1 MLILFEL
8 IATLLPILHHG
19 ETLFNIHFICKAS
32 RIKIY
37 TCESLGEL
45 EKICGN
51 TRLRLLFH
59 SIFRS
64 LKHSLVCLLSNQVM
78 SSRFLS
84 RDS

>member
-1 MLILFEL
+1 MLILFVL
-8 IATLLPILHHG
+8 IATLLPILYHS

-37 TCESLGEL
+37 TCENLGEL

-78 SSRFLS
+78 TELEISIAR
-84 RDS
+84 